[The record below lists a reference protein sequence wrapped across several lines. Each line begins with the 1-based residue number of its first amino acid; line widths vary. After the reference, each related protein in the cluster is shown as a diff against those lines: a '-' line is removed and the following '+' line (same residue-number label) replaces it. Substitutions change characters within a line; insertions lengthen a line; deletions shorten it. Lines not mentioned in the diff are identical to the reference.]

1 MIELIEQIGLPH
13 HSKGGYKVP
22 DVDSGFC
29 QRRPVLPDKTQNRRN
44 IRHRHPGSQKM
55 QWKLQ
60 NFANHNN
67 LVIT

>member
-22 DVDSGFC
+22 DVDSGFF
-29 QRRPVLPDKTQNRRN
+29 QRRRLWPDKTQNRRS
-44 IRHRHPGSQKM
+44 IRRRHPVSQKM

-60 NFANHNN
+60 NSA
-67 LVIT
+67 TS